1 MVPYYLLLSEECLAM
16 KTRPVCKSLYGYKF
30 SAFLGKCKGAGCLLL
45 YGLVLYESAT
55 LSSKVTT
62 VLHSTSNESKFLLLY
77 ILASVWCSVLW
88 ILTIL
93 VGVLLFE
100 SSKTKTKKY
109 QLKRNK
115 VKFFHFVQLASY
127 SPSPPPPYPTTVG
140 PVESSGLRSRYRSSP
155 TVYNSPTDKEDY
167 MTDLRTLDTFLRS
180 EEEKQQRV
188 KLGMYIFYLELIY
201 IFGVLVIVHILF
213 FLLWSYA

>member
-1 MVPYYLLLSEECLAM
+1 M

-30 SAFLGKCKGAGCLLL
+30 SAFWGKCEGAGCLLL
-45 YGLVLYESAT
+45 YGLVLYESAK
-55 LSSKVTT
+55 LSSKMTT
-62 VLHSTSNESKFLLLY
+62 VLHSYQQWIQVPVTLHPCQRLML
-77 ILASVWCSVLW
+77 SVLW

-100 SSKTKTKKY
+100 SSKTKTKTY

-115 VKFFHFVQLASY
+115 IKFFYFVQLASY
-127 SPSPPPPYPTTVG
+127 SPSPSSPYPTTVG

-167 MTDLRTLDTFLRS
+167 MTDLRWPLSCDMCDSSVDLKACAQGLYLR
-180 EEEKQQRV
+180 
-188 KLGMYIFYLELIY
+188 
-201 IFGVLVIVHILF
+201 
-213 FLLWSYA
+213 LWSGGFIFLHISKHWEDFGHLWFEGTGEWKND

>member
-1 MVPYYLLLSEECLAM
+1 M

-30 SAFLGKCKGAGCLLL
+30 SAFWGKCEGAGCLLL
-45 YGLVLYESAT
+45 YGLVLYESAK
-55 LSSKVTT
+55 LSSKMTT
-62 VLHSTSNESKFLLLY
+62 VLHSYQQWIQVPVTLHPCQRLML
-77 ILASVWCSVLW
+77 SVLW

-100 SSKTKTKKY
+100 SSKTKTKTY

-115 VKFFHFVQLASY
+115 IKFFYFVQLASY
-127 SPSPPPPYPTTVG
+127 SPSPSSPYPTTVG

-180 EEEKQQRV
+180 EEEKQHRV
-188 KLGMYIFYLELIY
+188 KLGMNIFYEYTYL
-201 IFGVLVIVHILF
+201 GCCAVVHLLF
-213 FLLWSYA
+213 FLLWSPACFKSFY

>member
-1 MVPYYLLLSEECLAM
+1 MFSFIRSCQTVFQHGCTVLCPYQQSKKVVFALN
-16 KTRPVCKSLYGYKF
+16 PDHH
-30 SAFLGKCKGAGCLLL
+30 
-45 YGLVLYESAT
+45 LVL
-55 LSSKVTT
+55 
-62 VLHSTSNESKFLLLY
+62 
-77 ILASVWCSVLW
+77 SVLW

-100 SSKTKTKKY
+100 SSKTTTKKY

-127 SPSPPPPYPTTVG
+127 SPSPSSPYPTTVG

-213 FLLWSYA
+213 FLL